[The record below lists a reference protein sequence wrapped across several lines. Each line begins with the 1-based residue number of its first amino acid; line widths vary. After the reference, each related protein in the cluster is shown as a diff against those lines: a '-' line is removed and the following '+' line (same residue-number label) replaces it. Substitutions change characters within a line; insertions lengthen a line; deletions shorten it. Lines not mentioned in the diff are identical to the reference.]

1 MTATAFRASLLTLLD
16 DPLHNPDAVA
26 WREDGLIVIEDGHI
40 VSAGPYAGDPPNVP
54 VEPLPGR
61 IIIPGLIDTHIHFPQ
76 TDIIASY
83 GAQLLDWLETH
94 TFPAEQAFADP
105 AHAASVAEAFLDEL
119 LRNGTT
125 TAMVFGTVHKQSVDA
140 LFAAALARNMRL
152 IAGKCLM
159 DHGPEGLADT
169 PQSGR
174 ADSEALIRDWSRRG
188 RLGYAI
194 TPRFALSSSREQL
207 TGAGEMLAAH
217 DHVWLQTHLSENATE
232 IRRTAEL
239 FPEAKDYLDVY
250 DRHGLVTDRSVFAHG
265 IHLRDREVRRLA
277 AAGSA
282 VAFCP
287 TSNLFLGS
295 GLFDLARCDA
305 HGLKVAMGT
314 DVGAGT
320 SFSLFATL
328 AEAYKVGQLRGS
340 NLDPFRA
347 LYLATLGGARALNL
361 QGRIGSLQSGR
372 EADFLVLDPAATPL
386 LARRTAP
393 KGGGRDDLLSRLF
406 ALIMLADDRAVER
419 TYVMGRLAWGRDGG
433 RFQAP

>member
-1 MTATAFRASLLTLLD
+1 MSSKAFRASLLSLLD
-16 DPLHNPDAVA
+16 DPHANPDAVA
-26 WREDGLIVIEDGHI
+26 WHEDGLLLVEDGQI
-40 VSAGPYAGDPPNVP
+40 VSVGPYDGDPAGVP
-54 VEPLPGR
+54 VEHLPGR

-105 AHAASVAEAFLDEL
+105 AHAARLAEAFLDEL

-125 TAMVFGTVHKQSVDA
+125 TALVFGTVHKQSVDA

-159 DHGPEGLADT
+159 DHGPEGLRDT
-169 PQSGR
+169 VDSGR

-188 RLGYAI
+188 RLGYAV

-207 TGAGEMLAAH
+207 TSAGEMLAAH
-217 DHVWLQTHLSENATE
+217 DHVWLQTHLSENPTE
-232 IRRTAEL
+232 IRLTAER

-250 DRHGLVTDRSVFAHG
+250 DRHGLVGERSVFAHG
-265 IHLRDREVRRLA
+265 IHLRDREMARMA
-277 AAGSA
+277 QAGSA

-295 GLFDLARCDA
+295 GLFDLARADS

-361 QGRIGSLQSGR
+361 ADRIGSLQTGR
-372 EADFLVLDPAATPL
+372 EADFLVLDPAATPI

-393 KGGGRDDLLSRLF
+393 KNQGGGDLMSRLF

-419 TYVMGRLAWGRDGG
+419 TYVMGRLAHSR
-433 RFQAP
+433 